1 VLAGDGTVL
10 MAASAPRTAELFQ
23 DWGFDVLAV
32 DISEFEKMEGLCDL
46 PVRPDRLSAR
56 RALTPPA
63 AGRLASP
70 QYA

>member
-32 DISEFEKMEGLCDL
+32 DIGEFEKMEGCVTCLSVLID
-46 PVRPDRLSAR
+46 SAR
-56 RALTPPA
+56 GEP
-63 AGRLASP
+63 
-70 QYA
+70 